1 VTSWAAADPATSWAA
16 ADPATSW
23 AAADPAD
30 SGIVDALFEDLASPN
45 SALRDDTVYPIFTK
59 WVRDGSLDE
68 SLISI
73 GDRLAAMLSH
83 PEIQARTFATLI
95 LGTAV
100 RRAAALGLPAT
111 AIDRWRFAFGSW
123 WLAETDLRG
132 YDSKLG
138 WLHAIAH
145 GADTVRA
152 FALAAT
158 TSAQLESLLSL
169 VRDRLF
175 APTDYLFADA
185 EDERV
190 AYALAV
196 ILSRPELDDHVSWL
210 EPIRAAFEAGEPG
223 PVPAWVSNTQRTLN
237 SLFVAISRGVVVY
250 DGTGG
255 ASERQI
261 ASERPVILD
270 GLADV
275 IRLPSYWLG

>member
-1 VTSWAAADPATSWAA
+1 M
-16 ADPATSW
+16 TSW

-30 SGIVDALFEDLASPN
+30 QGIVDALFTDLASPN
-45 SALRDDTVYPIFTK
+45 PALRDDTVYPIFTK
-59 WVRDGSLDE
+59 WVREGSLDE
-68 SLISI
+68 SLMSI
-73 GDRLAAMLSH
+73 GDRLAAMLRH

-100 RRAAALGLPAT
+100 RRAAEVGLPT
-111 AIDRWRFAFGSW
+111 PAIDRWRFAFGSW
-123 WLAETDLRG
+123 WSAETDLRG

-145 GADTVRA
+145 GADTVRG

-169 VRDRLF
+169 VRDRLLT
-175 APTDYLFADA
+175 PTDYLFADA

-196 ILSRPELDDHVSWL
+196 ILTRPALDDHVSWL
-210 EPIRAAFEAGEPG
+210 EPIRAAFAAGEPG

-237 SLFVAISRGVVVY
+237 SLFVAISRGVIC
-250 DGTGG
+250 DEPLTL
-255 ASERQI
+255 EPQP
-261 ASERPVILD
+261 RPRGRDLD
-270 GLADV
+270 GLSD
-275 IRLPSYWLG
+275 ILRGPSPWLA